1 MSIYKL
7 IRNISATFL
16 FTVILQISYAQ
27 QDNLNKQAVSET
39 DEILNIVDP
48 STIIGTEV
56 LLKDLGLRDNEY

>member
-16 FTVILQISYAQ
+16 FAVILQISYAQ

-56 LLKDLGLRDNEY
+56 LLKDLGLRDNGY

>member
-16 FTVILQISYAQ
+16 FAVILQISYAQ
-27 QDNLNKQAVSET
+27 QDNLNKQAVSKT

-56 LLKDLGLRDNEY
+56 LLKDLGLRDDEY